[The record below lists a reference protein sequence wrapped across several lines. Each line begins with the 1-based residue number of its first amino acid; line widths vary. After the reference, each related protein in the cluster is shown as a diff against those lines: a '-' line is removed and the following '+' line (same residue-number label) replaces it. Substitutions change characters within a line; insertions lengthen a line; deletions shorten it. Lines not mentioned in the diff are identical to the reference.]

1 MISNNKNPLGLFKRH
16 EKNPILTAQEWP
28 YPVNTVFNAAA
39 TRFNGQTLLLV
50 RVENLRGMSHL
61 TVARSQDG
69 LHDWKIDS
77 KPTLAPDPDNYPEE
91 LWGIED
97 PRIVYLESMQQY
109 AITYTAF
116 SRGGPLVA
124 LALTK
129 DFEQFK
135 RCGAILPIEN
145 KDAAFFPRQ
154 INGKWYLIHRP
165 VPGDANST
173 AHIWLAESEDL
184 VHWGKHK
191 LLMMARQGGWWD
203 AHKIGLGPPPIETE
217 EGWLVLYHGVRVHA
231 SGSIYRLG
239 LALLDLENPAKV
251 IRRSKSWVFGPTTNY
266 ERTGD
271 VANANFPCGVV
282 LNHETKQ
289 LFLYYGAADTCMA
302 VATANLS
309 ELLDFLR
316 YDSQT

>member
-1 MISNNKNPLGLFKRH
+1 M
-16 EKNPILTAQEWP
+16 
-28 YPVNTVFNAAA
+28 
-39 TRFNGQTLLLV
+39 
-50 RVENLRGMSHL
+50 RVEDLRGMSHL
-61 TVARSQDG
+61 TAARSQDG
-69 LHDWKIDS
+69 LHDWQIDS
-77 KPTLAPDPDNYPEE
+77 KPTLAPDPDNHPEE
-91 LWGIED
+91 LWGVED

-109 AITYTAF
+109 AIIYTAF

-129 DFEQFK
+129 DFKQFK
-135 RCGAILPIEN
+135 RCGAILTIEN
-145 KDAAFFPRQ
+145 KDAAVFPKQ
-154 INGKWYLIHRP
+154 INGKWHIIHRP
-165 VPGDANST
+165 RGSDNA

-184 VHWGKHK
+184 VHWGKHQ

-217 EGWLVLYHGVRVHA
+217 EGWLVLYHGVRITA
-231 SGSIYRLG
+231 SGSIYRIG

-251 IRRSKSWVFGPTTNY
+251 IRRSKSWVFGPATNY

-282 LNHETKQ
+282 LNHETNK
-289 LFLYYGAADTCMA
+289 LFLYYGAADTCIA
-302 VATANLS
+302 VATANLT

-316 YDSQT
+316 YEN